1 MVFKSIYKNQDIVL
15 EIIAQEDSIQ
25 SISFIQNANQNSN
38 ELESSNDEHSIVREC
53 FFQLDEYFAGKRKEF
68 KIPFAMEGTDFQ
80 KKVWS
85 ELLKIPYGQT
95 ITYLELAMML
105 GDEKCI
111 RAAASANGRNKLV
124 VLIPC
129 HRVIGTN
136 GSLTGYSGGIENKK
150 RLLELEKKNSKL
162 DGGLF

>member
-1 MVFKSIYKNQDIVL
+1 
-15 EIIAQEDSIQ
+15 
-25 SISFIQNANQNSN
+25 
-38 ELESSNDEHSIVREC
+38 
-53 FFQLDEYFAGKRKEF
+53 
-68 KIPFAMEGTDFQ
+68 
-80 KKVWS
+80 
-85 ELLKIPYGQT
+85 
-95 ITYLELAMML
+95 ML